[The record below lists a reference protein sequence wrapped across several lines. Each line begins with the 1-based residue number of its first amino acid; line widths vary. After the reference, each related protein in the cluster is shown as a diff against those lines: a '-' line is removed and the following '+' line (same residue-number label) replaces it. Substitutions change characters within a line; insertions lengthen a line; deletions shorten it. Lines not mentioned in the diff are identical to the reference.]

1 YDRYDYPAM
10 SGGGD
15 RVLGEL
21 WEFDTSVVANVL
33 KRLDAIEGTHD
44 NGPDDLYH
52 RVIVE
57 TFDRGAVEDVQSLGQ
72 AYTYHY
78 VGNPIDDGFRL
89 VRPDAA
95 NGYVAW
101 PAPS

>member
-1 YDRYDYPAM
+1 MIHRFFVYGTLKTQQCRETMWPSAAKSIVPAWVYGTLYDRYDYPAM

-52 RVIVE
+52 RVI
-57 TFDRGAVEDVQSLGQ
+57 
-72 AYTYHY
+72 
-78 VGNPIDDGFRL
+78 I
-89 VRPDAA
+89 
-95 NGYVAW
+95 
-101 PAPS
+101 